1 MLFVFRAEGVFE
13 VRQLGC
19 RRGYGLAENLAFWP
33 I

>member
-1 MLFVFRAEGVFE
+1 MLFVFCAEGAFE

-19 RRGYGLAENLAFWP
+19 RRGYGLAEILAFWP